1 MSLINDAL
9 KRTQDDQTAG
19 PGAMAGVPVYQKAPE
34 RGLRREVLLISLL
47 VILVVLLFGGLVGT
61 LVYLRTRPAGPATA
75 SPPVTAPAA
84 PKPSLAPQSRYGKSM
99 AKAKAVA
106 GSVAALDQEGREAAA
121 AIGGGQPVPATT
133 VPVPPPAAPVPPV
146 AVTPPV
152 PAPAA
157 APQATPAPAPR
168 PPPPAPAVRT
178 AYKLSG
184 IIGRPPVFTALVNG
198 RMLKAGDRLDGA
210 VVVSVEVRRVV
221 IQEADGKTVELIIQE
236 NP

>member
-1 MSLINDAL
+1 
-9 KRTQDDQTAG
+9 
-19 PGAMAGVPVYQKAPE
+19 MAGVPVYQKAPE

-75 SPPVTAPAA
+75 SLPVTAPAA

-121 AIGGGQPVPATT
+121 AMGGGQPVPATA
-133 VPVPPPAAPVPPV
+133 VPVPPPAAPPAPVPPV
-146 AVTPPV
+146 AVVPPA

-157 APQATPAPAPR
+157 APQTVPATAPAPR